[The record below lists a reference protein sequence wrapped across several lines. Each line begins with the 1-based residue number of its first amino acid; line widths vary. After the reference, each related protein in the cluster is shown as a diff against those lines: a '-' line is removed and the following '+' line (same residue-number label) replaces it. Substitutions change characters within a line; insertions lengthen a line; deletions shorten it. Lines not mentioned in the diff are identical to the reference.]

1 MTKFIEHLHSNIVE
15 IASNNLSN
23 NENNFEESF
32 QNSLDEISNFMQ
44 NIDFN
49 NDITLDVIDSLKSKF
64 NDLVQNGVS
73 PKEAYK
79 ESFETLSDILNS
91 SISNESLTNISNND
105 EDHYDLSFA
114 NSSVNDKSL
123 LIDDAISQG
132 MSVEEAIRFVNNQVN
147 PSKSEEFGPSNIA
160 DSGNFN
166 TVNEMLTKSE
176 DEINLDKIEAD
187 MDEQANKVSVDK
199 SDHTDNSSTID
210 TYNENLE
217 DDDIS

>member
-79 ESFETLSDILNS
+79 ESFETLSDIL
-91 SISNESLTNISNND
+91 
-105 EDHYDLSFA
+105 F
-114 NSSVNDKSL
+114 
-123 LIDDAISQG
+123 Q
-132 MSVEEAIRFVNNQVN
+132 M
-147 PSKSEEFGPSNIA
+147 
-160 DSGNFN
+160 
-166 TVNEMLTKSE
+166 
-176 DEINLDKIEAD
+176 NL
-187 MDEQANKVSVDK
+187 
-199 SDHTDNSSTID
+199 
-210 TYNENLE
+210 
-217 DDDIS
+217 